1 MYAMNDLGYIYQ
13 HGYGMAVD
21 YAKALDYYEKAA
33 TLGNPH
39 ALNNL
44 GYVYENGLGVTKDY
58 QKAMDYYQRAAD
70 AGSDNA
76 ATNLL
81 NLQLRILLGG

>member
-1 MYAMNDLGYIYQ
+1 
-13 HGYGMAVD
+13 
-21 YAKALDYYEKAA
+21 
-33 TLGNPH
+33 H

-44 GYVYENGLGVTKDY
+44 GYVYENGLGVAKDY
-58 QKAMDYYQRAAD
+58 QKAMDYYQRAVD

-81 NLQLRILLGG
+81 NLRLRMLFDV